1 MALATAAAIAALV
14 GTTVGVGSTI
24 AGTLGRGNTTADRG
38 QAIGLAQLQDA
49 RNNDQYQK
57 ALSTLIAQRSIAG
70 AQDEY
75 GSGMQYD
82 PATNTW
88 VSKLGA
94 QPKAVQDA
102 ADLAAISRNT
112 TDLRQAQAANTQAAQ
127 RATDA
132 GPVADTALRNLRDN
146 RDMPVGTLAGLLQQR
161 ATDAARATFDPL
173 TADTLRSYQ
182 RTGTAAAPVMAALGK
197 QQFESLRDTL
207 ANSQIQAMTNVDDIN
222 ANRRR
227 SLESSAVNAG
237 GLATPQFQYPGI
249 TPSSNRDAL
258 ANAVATRAQ
267 QGGVGAAYGMG
278 GVNTGAGQTQSA
290 YKNLIGSLATPSNA
304 TQTAGKEIGTALTN
318 KSLGDN
324 LSIAYNGLF
333 GKSSSGSGNWLGSSG
348 GPYDADNA
356 NAMLKTL
363 QPYMND
369 TQGNADFSQ
378 RYTTTGDGGF

>member
-1 MALATAAAIAALV
+1 MVATAAAIATIL
-14 GTTVGVGSTI
+14 GTAVTAGSTI
-24 AGTLGRGNTTADRG
+24 AGTLSRGNQTAERG
-38 QAIGLAQLQDA
+38 QGIAGAQLQDA
-49 RNNDQYQK
+49 RNNDAYQK
-57 ALSTLIAQRSIAG
+57 ALSTLITQRSIAG

-94 QPKAVQDA
+94 QPKQVQDA
-102 ADLAAISRNT
+102 ADLAAVSRNT
-112 TDLRQAQAANTQAAQ
+112 TDLRQAQAANQQAAQ

-207 ANSQIQAMTNVDDIN
+207 ANSQIQAMTNVDEMN
-222 ANRRR
+222 AGRRR
-227 SLESSAVNAG
+227 SLESSAVNTG

-249 TPSSNRDAL
+249 TPSGNRDAL
-258 ANAVATRAQ
+258 ANAVAARAQ

-278 GVNTGAGQTQSA
+278 GVNTAAGQSQSA
-290 YKNLIGSLATPSNA
+290 YKNLVGSLATPSNA
-304 TQTAGKEIGTALTN
+304 LQTAGKEIGTALTN
-318 KSLGDN
+318 KGFGDSL
-324 LSIAYNGLF
+324 STVYNKLF
-333 GKSSSGSGNWLGSSG
+333 SSDEPGAKSSYAYDPSPYATAGGAGTNTLENMGFFTSVNKNQGFGSNG
-348 GPYDADNA
+348 
-356 NAMLKTL
+356 
-363 QPYMND
+363 
-369 TQGNADFSQ
+369 
-378 RYTTTGDGGF
+378 

>member
-1 MALATAAAIAALV
+1 MVATAAAIASLI

-24 AGTLGRGNTTADRG
+24 AGTMNRGNGTAQHG
-38 QAIGLAQLQDA
+38 QDIALAQLQDA

-57 ALSTLIAQRSIAG
+57 ALSTLITQRSVAG

-75 GSGMQYD
+75 GSGMEYD

-88 VSKLGA
+88 RSRLGA
-94 QPKAVQDA
+94 QPKAVQDS

-112 TDLRQAQAANTQAAQ
+112 TDLRQAQAANQQAAQ

-146 RDMPVGTLAGLLQQR
+146 RDMSSSTLAGLLQQR

-207 ANSQIQAMTNVDDIN
+207 ANSQIQAMTNVDEIN
-222 ANRRR
+222 AGRRR
-227 SLESSAVNAG
+227 SLESSAVNTG

-249 TPSSNRDAL
+249 TPSGNRDAL
-258 ANAVATRAQ
+258 ANAVAARAQ

-278 GVNTGAGQTQSA
+278 GVNTAAGQTQGA
-290 YKNLIGSLATPSNA
+290 YKNLIGSLAAPSNSL
-304 TQTAGKEIGTALTN
+304 QTAGKEIGTALTN
-318 KSLGDN
+318 KGFGDSL
-324 LSIAYNGLF
+324 STVYNKFFSSGEP
-333 GKSSSGSGNWLGSSG
+333 GAKSSYAYDPSPYATAGGAGTNTLENMGFYTSVNKNQGFGSNG
-348 GPYDADNA
+348 
-356 NAMLKTL
+356 
-363 QPYMND
+363 
-369 TQGNADFSQ
+369 
-378 RYTTTGDGGF
+378 

>member
-1 MALATAAAIAALV
+1 MVATAAAIASLI

-24 AGTLGRGNTTADRG
+24 AGTMNRGNGTAQHG
-38 QAIGLAQLQDA
+38 QDIALAQLQDA

-57 ALSTLIAQRSIAG
+57 ALSTLITQRSVAG

-75 GSGMQYD
+75 GSGMEYD

-88 VSKLGA
+88 RSRLGA
-94 QPKAVQDA
+94 QPKAVQDS

-112 TDLRQAQAANTQAAQ
+112 TDLRQAQAANQQAAQ

-146 RDMPVGTLAGLLQQR
+146 RDMSSSTLAGLLQQR

-207 ANSQIQAMTNVDDIN
+207 ADSQIKALTGVDEIN
-222 ANRRR
+222 ANRRK
-227 SLESSAVNAG
+227 SLESSAVNTG

-249 TPSSNRDAL
+249 TPSGNRDAL
-258 ANAVATRAQ
+258 ANATAARAQ
-267 QGGVGAAYGMG
+267 QGGIGAVYGMG
-278 GVNTGAGQTQSA
+278 GVNAANTQSQSA
-290 YKNLIGSLATPSNA
+290 YENLRKSLATPSNSL
-304 TQTAGKEIGTALTN
+304 QTAGKEIGTALSN
-318 KSLGDN
+318 KSIGDN
-324 LSIAYNGLF
+324 ISTAYHGLF
-333 GKSSSGSGNWLGSSG
+333 GPGAGSGIAADSSYQFDPSAFATAG
-348 GPYDADNA
+348 GGGTNKLADMGFITSVN
-356 NAMLKTL
+356 
-363 QPYMND
+363 P
-369 TQGNADFSQ
+369 
-378 RYTTTGDGGF
+378 GGFGS

>member
-1 MALATAAAIAALV
+1 MVATAAAIATIL
-14 GTTVGVGSTI
+14 GTAVTAGSTI
-24 AGTLGRGNTTADRG
+24 AGTMSRGNQTSQRG
-38 QAIGLAQLQDA
+38 QDIAGAQLQDA

-57 ALSTLIAQRSIAG
+57 ALSTLIAQRSTAG

-94 QPKAVQDA
+94 QPKQVQDA
-102 ADLAAISRNT
+102 SDLAAVSRNT
-112 TDLRQAQAANTQAAQ
+112 TDLRQAQAANQQAAQ

-207 ANSQIQAMTNVDDIN
+207 ANSQIQAMTNVDEMN
-222 ANRRR
+222 AGRRR
-227 SLESSAVNAG
+227 SLESSAVNTG

-249 TPSSNRDAL
+249 TPSGNRDAL
-258 ANAVATRAQ
+258 ANAVAARAQ

-278 GVNTGAGQTQSA
+278 GVNTAAGQTQGA
-290 YKNLIGSLATPSNA
+290 YKNLVGSLATPSNA
-304 TQTAGKEIGTALTN
+304 LQTAGKEIGTALTN
-318 KSLGDN
+318 KGFGDSLQQ
-324 LSIAYNGLF
+324 LF
-333 GKSSSGSGNWLGSSG
+333 GKKDTNTSWLGQSG
-348 GPYDADNA
+348 GTIDQSKVDALHA
-356 NAMLKTL
+356 KL
-363 QPYMND
+363 QPYMDD
-369 TQGNADFSQ
+369 TAGNLAFSNQ
-378 RYTTTGDGGF
+378 YTKTNSGEWF